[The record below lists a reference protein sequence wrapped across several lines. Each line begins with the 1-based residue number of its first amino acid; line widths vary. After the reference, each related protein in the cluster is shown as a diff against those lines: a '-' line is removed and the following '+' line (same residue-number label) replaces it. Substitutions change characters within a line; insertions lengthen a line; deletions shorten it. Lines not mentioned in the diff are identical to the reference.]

1 MSRNRRVGTT
11 ELLVETGA
19 VGKWLPRVTR
29 TWHRV
34 QSTAGE
40 SIHTGYLACLVRLAG
55 ISGGYRSLKQAELL
69 WQGLH
74 YSCGRRWYS
83 KRRVLEMHTS

>member
-55 ISGGYRSLKQAELL
+55 ISGDTGL
-69 WQGLH
+69 WSRPN
-74 YSCGRRWYS
+74 SCDKGCIIH
-83 KRRVLEMHTS
+83 VAGAGI